1 MSEYAVSISSC
12 CLGGWFRGW
21 FHLVPHGSCMCRF
34 CCVSCVRNRLRIGN
48 PWVELTCG
56 VQKRAWFQPGSCLV
70 PPGSDLVP
78 SLQTFCFTTVPAW
91 FRLAPPGFQTV
102 RLFRTSIFF
111 AGAQKRQPWTKT
123 VEEFGARLLDICDHI
138 NTHFDVEGL
147 CEGLPSRVQNLGR
160 NPEGSA
166 LFLLGMRSS
175 IAHAMPRH
183 APEGCCG
190 DMWGVKLKAGPEP
203 A

>member
-1 MSEYAVSISSC
+1 M
-12 CLGGWFRGW
+12 
-21 FHLVPHGSCMCRF
+21 
-34 CCVSCVRNRLRIGN
+34 
-48 PWVELTCG
+48 
-56 VQKRAWFQPGSCLV
+56 
-70 PPGSDLVP
+70 
-78 SLQTFCFTTVPAW
+78 
-91 FRLAPPGFQTV
+91 FQTV

-166 LFLLGMRSS
+166 LFLLGMRNS
-175 IAHAMPRH
+175 IAHALPRH